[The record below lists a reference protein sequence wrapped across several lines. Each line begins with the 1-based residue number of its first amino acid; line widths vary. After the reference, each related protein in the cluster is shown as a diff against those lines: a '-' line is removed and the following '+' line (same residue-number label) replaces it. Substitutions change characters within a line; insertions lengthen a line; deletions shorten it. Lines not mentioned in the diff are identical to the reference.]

1 MINHLLDRPL
11 AKVLWDYN
19 QLNQPIQR
27 ADFIFIMCSYNL
39 DVADYADILFMQ
51 KMGKHIVISGG
62 MAHTNDLLRTNWD
75 EPEARVF
82 KNRLI
87 ELGIKEKDIT
97 IEDQATNCGE
107 NVTFTK
113 KIVQKTK
120 PDFVTGLIVQKPY
133 MERRAHA
140 TACKQ
145 WPEMEWQVTSPRT
158 SYDEYIEKFDEERL
172 IHIMVG
178 DTWRIKEYAKQGFQT
193 PQEMPEEVEQ
203 ALKELMNKDYTK
215 HIN

>member
-19 QLNQPIQR
+19 QLNQPIRR

-39 DVADYADILFMQ
+39 DVADYAGILFMQ
-51 KMGKHIVISGG
+51 KMGKHIAVSGG
-62 MAHTNDLLRTNWD
+62 IAHLDDLLQTTWD
-75 EPEARVF
+75 DPEALVF

-97 IEDQATNCGE
+97 IEDKASNCGE

-113 KIVQKTK
+113 EILQKEK
-120 PDFVTGLIVQKPY
+120 PDLATGLIVQKPY
-133 MERRAHA
+133 MERRSHA

-145 WPEMEWQVTSPRT
+145 WPEIEWQVTSPRI

-172 IHIMVG
+172 INIMVG
-178 DTWRIKEYAKQGFQT
+178 DTQRIKEYADKGFQT
-193 PQEMPEEVEQ
+193 RQEIPENVEE
-203 ALKELMNKDYTK
+203 ALQKLIDKDYTK
-215 HIN
+215 HII